1 MTIRQQKLVAIAI
14 AALVMGAGVLAVSV
28 YFDIQDRRQLEWY
41 FPPEVVLE
49 MRQLV
54 STREELMA
62 ARVFGGVE
70 WSVRVFREP
79 DGVWCGQFF
88 TGSVVGWLRLD
99 SRRPS
104 VEAGG
109 LRRFSGGIWAKLL
122 VGSWG

>member
-1 MTIRQQKLVAIAI
+1 MTIRQEKLVAIAI
-14 AALVMGAGVLAVSV
+14 AALVMGAGVLAVLI
-28 YFDIQDRRQLEWY
+28 YFDNQDRRQLERY
-41 FPPEVVLE
+41 FHPEAVLE

-88 TGSVVGWLRLD
+88 AGGVAGWLRLD

-109 LRRFSGGIWAKLL
+109 LRRFSGGIWAKIL
-122 VGSWG
+122 GRSWG